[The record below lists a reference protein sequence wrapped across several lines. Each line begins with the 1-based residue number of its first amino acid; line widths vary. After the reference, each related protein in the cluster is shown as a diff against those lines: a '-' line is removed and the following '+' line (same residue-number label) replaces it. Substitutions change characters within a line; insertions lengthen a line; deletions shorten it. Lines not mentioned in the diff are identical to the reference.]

1 MFVENIWL
9 SPISLK
15 VVPEASRLWDPF
27 QFQIRHSVSDGYA
40 ANTRAEHGLQE
51 LMPNFVN
58 NRVFCSAHRLATAL
72 GNALNLA
79 ANDISGVLNTGLAC
93 SQVGSARKLRH
104 CLASIFEERLEV
116 EFSTPPIGAMRHRRA
131 TGSKCSTGSF
141 QSTKPLAQPFDD
153 RTNLEDWSLRLS
165 SMGILSL

>member
-1 MFVENIWL
+1 M
-9 SPISLK
+9 
-15 VVPEASRLWDPF
+15 VPEASRLWDPF

-116 EFSTPPIGAMRHRRA
+116 EFSTPPIGAMRHRKQVFDRFLPIDKA
-131 TGSKCSTGSF
+131 TRPALRRQNQLRRLVLETFLNGDP
-141 QSTKPLAQPFDD
+141 QSLI
-153 RTNLEDWSLRLS
+153 N
-165 SMGILSL
+165 